1 MVYSYGITQQGT
13 YHIKKGLV
21 CQDAHKTIKC
31 GDRVA
36 ISAVADGLGSEQHS
50 DVAAQIAVAK
60 STEYCANLLHD
71 DCSDEQILQVMK
83 EAFSV
88 AQAAIEREA
97 EKNGHE
103 YDQYDTTLSLAIM
116 KNGSLFFGHSGDSG
130 IVALTADGRFEKVT
144 EQQRDEEGR
153 VFPLFFGES
162 KWVFGKYSKPVAS
175 VFLATD
181 GVFETLFPVYIR
193 EEPVSI
199 YVPLARYFMDPDAL
213 HIEEVGE
220 DAVQDRIGNYICNI
234 PDSKVNDDKTVVVM
248 VDTESTIERQPPEY
262 YAEPDWPVLIAKYR
276 EKVNRMLY
284 PDLYSEEKPQDSVVT
299 NDKEDTEE
307 TQKVNRSDESMIT
320 DSIEKSQS
328 ETPLEKASDTGES
341 NGACLLKK
349 LFGNK
354 EKANQ

>member
-262 YAEPDWPVLIAKYR
+262 YAEPDWPILIAKYR

-284 PDLYSEEKPQDSVVT
+284 PDLYSEEKPQDSAQAT
-299 NDKEDTEE
+299 EKEGVKEVQQDC
-307 TQKVNRSDESMIT
+307 SDESMIK

-328 ETPLEKASDTGES
+328 EAHLQKENETGES
-341 NGACLLKK
+341 NGSSLLKK
-349 LFGNK
+349 LFGDK
-354 EKANQ
+354 EKTNQQ